1 MAETKDDGAGGAKKT
16 SAAAHAARARADEA
30 RRKAE
35 FILSRAYGL
44 LRHPKQE
51 WEQIRDEDTNA
62 ASIMAGYVAP
72 LCAIAPIAGMIG
84 QLAFRAPGVPVS
96 GGILTGAI
104 VSFIV
109 LVAAI
114 FFLGIL
120 TNVVARNFE
129 ATPDELAAIKLAAY
143 APTPALLLG
152 IVSLAPSLWWIALLG
167 LPVTAYLIYRGLP
180 VLMKCPEDRAQGYA
194 ATVLASGLAA
204 LILLLA
210 LSSCFTGGSQTVV
223 EDPTINAASAAGRD

>member
-1 MAETKDDGAGGAKKT
+1 MTDHKDEDAVKKP
-16 SAAAHAARARADEA
+16 SAAGQAARARAAEA
-30 RRKAE
+30 RAKAE

-51 WEQIRDEDTNA
+51 WEQIRDERTNA
-62 ASIMAGYVAP
+62 AAIMAGYVAP
-72 LCAIAPIAGMIG
+72 LAAIAPIAGMVG
-84 QLAFRAPGVPVS
+84 QLAFRTPGVPVS
-96 GGILTGAI
+96 SGILTGAI
-104 VSFIV
+104 VSFLV
-109 LVAAI
+109 LAAVI

-120 TNVVARNFE
+120 TNAVARHFE
-129 ATPDELAAIKLAAY
+129 ATPDELAALKLAAY
-143 APTPALLLG
+143 APTPALILG
-152 IVSLAPSLWWIALLG
+152 VVSLVPSLWWIALLG

-210 LSSCFTGGSQTVV
+210 LSSCFTGGERTVAD
-223 EDPTINAASAAGRD
+223 EAAIEAAKDAAKD

>member
-1 MAETKDDGAGGAKKT
+1 MAEDKQKGAGRKAG
-16 SAAAHAARARADEA
+16 AAAQHARARADEA

-44 LRHPKQE
+44 LVHPKRE
-51 WEQIRDEDTNA
+51 WEQIRDEETNA

-72 LCAIAPIAGMIG
+72 LCAIAPIAGMVG
-84 QLAFRAPGVPVS
+84 QLAFRAPGVAVS
-96 GGILTGAI
+96 PGILTGAV
-104 VSFIV
+104 VSFLV
-109 LVAAI
+109 LVGVI
-114 FFLGIL
+114 FFLGVL
-120 TNVVARNFE
+120 TNAVARNFE
-129 ATPDELAAIKLAAY
+129 ATPDELAALKLAAY

-180 VLMKCPEDRAQGYA
+180 VLMKCPDDRAQGYA
-194 ATVLASGLAA
+194 ATILASGLAA

-223 EDPTINAASAAGRD
+223 DEAAVEAAADAAKD